1 MSVLFN
7 REKLMDELDEQTTGN
22 FAPDPGGYL
31 ALTFLAIIVALIG
44 LFALALI
51 ISAA

>member
-1 MSVLFN
+1 MN
-7 REKLMDELDEQTTGN
+7 ELDEQTTGN
-22 FAPDPGGYL
+22 VVPDPGGYL
-31 ALTFLAIIVALIG
+31 AVTFLVIVVLLIG

>member
-1 MSVLFN
+1 MHDF
-7 REKLMDELDEQTTGN
+7 DEQTTGDVT
-22 FAPDPGGYL
+22 PDPGGYL
-31 ALTFLAIIVALIG
+31 TLAFLAIIVLLIG